1 MIYAVELWGF
11 VTTAGWIVFFCWD
24 ETEIPRLGV
33 LLLDADW
40 PTVGIGGFGAFG
52 GDSLGVKVLLVEKT
66 ALLFPTTTLFEPTI
80 WLRSPF
86 NVFLLPKT
94 LF

>member
-1 MIYAVELWGF
+1 
-11 VTTAGWIVFFCWD
+11 
-24 ETEIPRLGV
+24 
-33 LLLDADW
+33 LDADW

-80 WLRSPF
+80 
-86 NVFLLPKT
+86 
-94 LF
+94 